1 MPQRRYPL
9 RLWSATALAASGTLE
24 TGVIDCR
31 TSDPEGLMLK
41 VSSATGT
48 ADAKLEVSC
57 SNDGTT
63 FNAYTAQDPIVSST
77 NTAYSSTQPEDFH
90 LILVPWAPYLKLKL
104 TELSASNTD
113 TVVTGDLWMTEI

>member
-41 VSSATGT
+41 VSSAAGT
-48 ADAKLEVSC
+48 ADAKLEVSY

-63 FNAYTAQDPIVSST
+63 FNAYTAQDPI
-77 NTAYSSTQPEDFH
+77 STQPEDFH

-113 TVVTGDLWMTEI
+113 TVVTGVLWMTEI